1 VAPNILM
8 LAVQTVQAVI
18 KDAKMRDQAG
28 LIQREVGLLL
38 GDVSRLAE
46 RVAELERHFALS
58 GKALEKVSASA
69 TAIGRRG
76 DRLVSLDIEDEAT
89 PVSAAQSGTSAAQL
103 KSRAS

>member
-38 GDVSRLAE
+38 GDVARLAD
-46 RVAELERHFALS
+46 RVGELERHFALS

-69 TAIGRRG
+69 AAIGRRG
-76 DRLVSLDIEDEAT
+76 DRLVSLDIEEEV
-89 PVSAAQSGTSAAQL
+89 PPLAAAADGASPAQL